1 MRQYIKAFGEPVFNP
16 ERTFVHPAATLMGNV
31 TLGELS
37 SVWPGATVRGDG
49 GGYVKIG
56 SRTNIQEAANI
67 HGGEPAFPI
76 EIGDN
81 VTIAHGAMVHGSKI
95 GNNVCIGIAAV
106 VLDGTVIPDNVIVGA
121 NSVVSSKEPL
131 QSGWLY
137 MGSPARPIKELSP
150 KQIEWLQYNADSY
163 VNLAMHALNLM
174 PE

>member
-1 MRQYIKAFGEPVFNP
+1 MHQYIKAFGAPKLNP
-16 ERTFVHPAATLMGNV
+16 ETTFIHPAATVMGNV
-31 TLGELS
+31 ELGELS
-37 SVWPGATVRGDG
+37 SVWPSATIRGDG

-56 SRTNIQEAANI
+56 KRTNIQEAANI
-67 HGGEPAFPI
+67 HGGEEAFPV

-121 NSVVSSKEPL
+121 NSVLSGREPL

-137 MGSPARPIKELSP
+137 MGVPARPVKALSP
-150 KQIEWLQYNADSY
+150 KQIQWLQANADSY